1 MNSPH
6 GIDPRSFDDP
16 RNVYPT
22 DEEFYASDRPANPV
36 LPEDRPRGG
45 GPTEPVKHPW
55 TWGTILFVAF
65 VFLVIFA
72 GIALFP

>member
-1 MNSPH
+1 MNNPRD
-6 GIDPRSFDDP
+6 IDPRSLDDP

-45 GPTEPVKHPW
+45 GPTSPVKHPW
-55 TWGTILFVAF
+55 TWGTILLVAF